1 VEAPRLRRPR
11 QSITIARLSE
21 EDAGRARAFAGVAL
35 VSLCVLMLQL
45 TLTRLFSAT
54 MHYHFAFLAISLA
67 LFGSAA
73 SGVFV
78 YLGQER
84 LAHLP
89 TGRALSA
96 AAALFAATTAVAL
109 LVVLANPLS
118 PVDPAR
124 TTLARLVRIY
134 AATSLPFFFAGG
146 VVTLA
151 ITRYASAVS
160 RLYLFDLAGAAAGC
174 LLLIPVLDA
183 LGAVDAVLAVAALA
197 AAAAVLFERG
207 SGGGTG
213 YRGALAVL
221 ATGVVL
227 LLAWNLATGRLDV
240 RKAKGLEEEGNVI
253 FSKWNS
259 FSRVTVWGSLQN
271 DSALIMIDAD
281 AATEV
286 MRQGAD
292 VRRHA
297 YLAGRIEALGWHL
310 RPGARAL
317 ILGPGGGNDV
327 ITARVFGAR
336 EVTAVE
342 VNAIIARDLMSAE
355 PLRSWTGALFEQPG
369 VHLVVDEARSFIRGS
384 PERYDLIQG
393 TMVDTWAATAA
404 GAFALTE
411 NHLYTVEAFRDY
423 LAHLAPDGVLSLTRW
438 YLEPPDQL
446 LRLVSLSRAALGE
459 LGLDPAGD
467 RIVIA
472 RGPTEAGTERAPAT
486 FLLKRNPFTRAE
498 VERVEEVAAR
508 YGFALLYTPRSR
520 PRTAFTRLIEAPDP
534 RPVWAEMSRD
544 LTPTRDNSP
553 FFFHTARLRDLSGV
567 LAAEGEWRK
576 TNLGTF
582 VLAGLLVLTTLATL
596 AFVVGPLLL
605 ARGGVLRRSPT
616 PVLGW
621 LAYFAC
627 LGAGFIIVEVAL
639 VQKCILFLGHPT
651 YALAVVLFSLLLFSG
666 LGSSLSGRFAPADLR
681 GRLLLVLGVVAAL
694 VVAASLALSPLF
706 GALVHLARP
715 WRIAVTVS
723 ALAPLGLAMGMPLP
737 SAVRLLAREA
747 PHIIPWAWGLN
758 GAASV
763 MGSVAALA
771 IALAAGF
778 NQALL
783 VAAGLYVLALAIVL
797 RLRPAREVDL

>member
-1 VEAPRLRRPR
+1 LDR
-11 QSITIARLSE
+11 
-21 EDAGRARAFAGVAL
+21 GRGRAFAGVAL

-54 MHYHFAFLAISLA
+54 MYYHFAFLAISLA

-78 YLGQER
+78 YLGQDR
-84 LAHLP
+84 LAP
-89 TGRALSA
+89 VRTGRVLSV
-96 AAALFAATTAVAL
+96 AAALFAATTVAAL
-109 LVVLANPLS
+109 AVVLANPLS
-118 PVDPAR
+118 PVDPAA
-124 TTLARLVRIY
+124 TTLWRLVRIY
-134 AATSLPFFFAGG
+134 AATALPFFFAGG
-146 VVTLA
+146 AITLA
-151 ITRYASAVS
+151 IARYAAAVD

-174 LLLIPVLDA
+174 LLLIPVLDV
-183 LGAVDAVLAVAALA
+183 LGAVDTVLAVAVLA
-197 AAAAVLFERG
+197 AAAAVLFEKG
-207 SGGGTG
+207 SGGGRA
-213 YRGALAVL
+213 YRWGLAVL
-221 ATGVVL
+221 ASGLVVL
-227 LLAWNLATGRLDV
+227 LAYNVETGRLDV
-240 RKAKGLEEEGNVI
+240 RKAKGLEEAGNVI

-286 MRQGAD
+286 MRQGPD

-297 YLAGRIEALGWHL
+297 YLAGRVEALGWHL
-310 RPGARAL
+310 RPAARAL

-327 ITARVFGAR
+327 ITALVFGAR

-342 VNAIIARDLMSAE
+342 VNPIIARDLMSSE
-355 PLRSWTGALFEQPG
+355 PLRSWSGALFEQPG
-369 VHLVVDEARSFIRGS
+369 VRLVVDEARSFIRGS
-384 PERYDLIQG
+384 SARYDLIQG

-423 LAHLAPDGVLSLTRW
+423 LAHLSPDGVLSLTRW

-446 LRLVSLSRAALGE
+446 LRLVSLARASLAELALG
-459 LGLDPAGD
+459 PAAE
-467 RIVIA
+467 RIAIV
-472 RGPTEAGTERAPAT
+472 RGPTEEGTERAPAT
-486 FLLKRNPFTRAE
+486 FLLKRSPFTRAE
-498 VERVEEVAAR
+498 VDRLEAVAAR
-508 YGFALLYTPRSR
+508 NGFTLLYTPRSR
-520 PRTAFTRLIEAPDP
+520 PPTDFTRLIEAPDP
-534 RPVWAEMSRD
+534 ARVWADMPRD

-553 FFFHTARLRDLSGV
+553 FFFHTARLRDLPSV
-567 LAAEGEWRK
+567 LRAEGEWRK

-605 ARGGVLRRSPT
+605 ARSGVLRRSRT

-621 LAYFAC
+621 LFYFAC
-627 LGAGFIIVEVAL
+627 LGAGFIIVEMAL

-651 YALAVVLFSLLLFSG
+651 YALAVVLFSLLLSSG
-666 LGSSLSGRFAPADLR
+666 VGSYLSGHFSPAVLR
-681 GRLLLVLGVVAAL
+681 ARLLVVLGLVAGLVL
-694 VVAASLALSPLF
+694 AASLALSPLF
-706 GALVHLARP
+706 GALVHLGRP

-747 PHIIPWAWGLN
+747 PQIIPWAWGLN

-783 VAAGLYVLALAIVL
+783 AAALLYLVALLLVW
-797 RLRPAREVDL
+797 RMR